1 MSLAIYETV
10 SAKLKKTLLNFRLD
24 DVQFILCI
32 LMYSTE
38 KTGGE
43 RSRMGRIYNCVEDW
57 FQGEIRFSKARE
69 RKKEYSFC
77 FSLTLINKTMDEN
90 DLVVFEVFML

>member
-1 MSLAIYETV
+1 MSLAVYEAASV
-10 SAKLKKTLLNFRLD
+10 KLKKTLLNFILD

-38 KTGGE
+38 KTGRDGG
-43 RSRMGRIYNCVEDW
+43 RMGRIYNCVEDW

-69 RKKEYSFC
+69 RKGNILFA
-77 FSLTLINKTMDEN
+77 FP
-90 DLVVFEVFML
+90 